1 MKNLQTII
9 LATGT
14 EIGKTHVSCALLRRA
29 RARGLSVCALKP
41 AMSGFSADAL
51 AESDAGKLA
60 AACGETL
67 SADSLA
73 RYCRFSFEEALAPN
87 VAARRAGVEV
97 RFDDIVGFSRN
108 GLDAGAGF
116 TLVEGAGG
124 VMSPLT
130 DTHLNVD
137 LAMALD
143 LPVVMVTAN
152 YLGSVT
158 HTLTALEACRN
169 RGVCVA
175 ALAVSQPTQEY
186 GPPGEIAEELRRWSD
201 VPSALFPFAPDPED
215 DAETGAG
222 AEAVLERLQGNAA
235 GAR

>member
-1 MKNLQTII
+1 MMTQLKVIV

-41 AMSGFSADAL
+41 AMSGFSTDAL
-51 AESDAGKLA
+51 AESDAGQLA

-67 SADSLA
+67 NSENLP

-87 VAARRAGVEV
+87 VAARRAGVDA
-97 RFDDIVGFSRN
+97 RFDELVEFARN
-108 GLDAGAGF
+108 GLGGGAGL
-116 TLVEGAGG
+116 TIVEGAGG

-137 LAMALD
+137 LAMALG

-169 RGVCVA
+169 RGVEVA
-175 ALAVSQPTQEY
+175 ALAVSQPTKEH
-186 GPPGEIAEELRRWSD
+186 GAPEEIADELSRWSD
-201 VPSALFPFAPDPED
+201 VPAALFPYAPSL
-215 DAETGAG
+215 AETAETDKGADMI
-222 AEAVLERLQGNAA
+222 LERL
-235 GAR
+235 